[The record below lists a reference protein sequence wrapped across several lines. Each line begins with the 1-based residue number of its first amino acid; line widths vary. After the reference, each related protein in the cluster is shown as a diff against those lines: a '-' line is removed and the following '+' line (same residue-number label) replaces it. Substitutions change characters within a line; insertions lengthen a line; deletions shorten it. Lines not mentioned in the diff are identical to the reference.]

1 MLDIK
6 KLFTK
11 IIQRINFHT
20 TVINNTKYS
29 ASEVGTAWKYNNHP
43 DLANWDVI
51 AIQCCVHEQINVF
64 WIARGDNA
72 ERCLIDN
79 PSAGRFRG
87 GFYID
92 WSNNRVGM
100 RAISAGTSGTH
111 ANLIWYQMIYGIVP
125 K

>member
-20 TVINNTKYS
+20 TVINNTKIT
-29 ASEVGTAWKYNNHP
+29 AEGVGTTWEYHTYA

-51 AIQCCVHEQINVF
+51 AIQCCVHEQTNVF
-64 WIARGDNA
+64 WVARGDNL
-72 ERCLIDN
+72 ERCITDY
-79 PSAGRFRG
+79 PSAGKFRG

-92 WSNNRVGM
+92 WNNNRVGM
-100 RAISAGTSGTH
+100 RVINAG
-111 ANLIWYQMIYGIVP
+111 ANDTRTDLIWYQTIYGIVP